1 MEKPPF
7 HPKVWDSYFS
17 REKRAHT
24 HYRGKALCEKIA
36 AHELLQS
43 KIYLL
48 RFGEGW
54 SVWIG

>member
-1 MEKPPF
+1 MFWIAILAEEKE
-7 HPKVWDSYFS
+7 
-17 REKRAHT
+17 RTLIIGGE
-24 HYRGKALCEKIA
+24 ALCEKIA

-43 KIYLL
+43 KTYLL